1 MPIVSANGVHKK
13 YAFREKAARRHGLG
27 SLIREVVR
35 GEESDARAQLGATE
49 FWALRDVSVS
59 LNEGD
64 SLGIIGLNGAGKT
77 TLMSVLAGVLKPD
90 LGEVVQTGN
99 VQAVLS
105 LGAGINPKLTG
116 RQNAESGVSLR
127 ARSTEESQSMLAKV
141 EEFAELGDFFDSP
154 VGFYSSGMKA
164 RLGFAIC
171 VSAEPEAIL
180 VDEALSVGD
189 AAFKQKCLL
198 HLERLKRRGVAMAMV
213 SHSMTSIRQFCD
225 RAIWLHD
232 GTIRAEG
239 ASADIVGEYLRFV
252 ESRDTSQLSVSMT
265 AKPQHKTDELVV
277 ERRAASIQ
285 SVKGK
290 TFNPLVDPERVAQ
303 ISSADRALYLS
314 GDASEWIRPNIT
326 SVEVDELYGSYRE
339 NKGVEEFA
347 AVLLSNGRRCSQVS
361 VFETLEIEYRFRV
374 RDTPSNL
381 NVSLVFHKKGGGR
394 LATVSTLNQDLLK
407 GLGGDE
413 AVHCRVK
420 MPSLPLAP
428 GEYVV
433 TISIHDGKPYL
444 WRDVILTFQ
453 VTQSPMMTWGEY
465 ALPYSYEVYTSV
477 MGPEVE

>member
-13 YAFREKAARRHGLG
+13 YAFREKGARRQGLG
-27 SLIREVVR
+27 SLIREIVR
-35 GEESDARAQLGATE
+35 GEENDVRDQLRETE

-59 LNEGD
+59 LNDGD

-90 LGEVVQTGN
+90 FGEVVQTGN

-127 ARSTEESQSMLAKV
+127 ARSTEEHQSMLANV

-189 AAFKQKCLL
+189 ASFKQKCLL

-232 GTIRAEG
+232 GAIRAEG
-239 ASADIVGEYLRFV
+239 TSADIVGEYLKFV
-252 ESRDTSQLSVSMT
+252 ESRETNRLSVSMT
-265 AKPQHKTDELVV
+265 AKPQHKTEKLADERI
-277 ERRAASIQ
+277 ESSIQ
-285 SVKGK
+285 RVEGK
-290 TFNPLVDPERVAQ
+290 TFNPLVDPGRASQ
-303 ISSADRALYLS
+303 ISSADRALFITGDDS
-314 GDASEWIRPNIT
+314 GWTRPNIT
-326 SVEVDELYGSYRE
+326 PVEVDELYGSYRE

-347 AVLLSNGRRCSQVS
+347 AVLLSEGRSCSQVS
-361 VFETLEIEYRFRV
+361 VFEALEIEYRFLV
-374 RDTPSNL
+374 RETPSNL

-394 LATVSTLNQDLLK
+394 IATISTLNQDLLK

-420 MPSLPLAP
+420 IPNLPLAS

-453 VTQSPMMTWGEY
+453 VEQSPMMTWGEY
-465 ALPYSYEVYTSV
+465 ALPYSYEVYTGV
-477 MGPEVE
+477 AEPELE